1 MMAVT
6 KVKESGSRFLNNL
19 HSDCYAKVKFTLVF
33 VMAAEASSLLTQKG
47 VSVME
52 KKVRKWI

>member
-1 MMAVT
+1 MAVT